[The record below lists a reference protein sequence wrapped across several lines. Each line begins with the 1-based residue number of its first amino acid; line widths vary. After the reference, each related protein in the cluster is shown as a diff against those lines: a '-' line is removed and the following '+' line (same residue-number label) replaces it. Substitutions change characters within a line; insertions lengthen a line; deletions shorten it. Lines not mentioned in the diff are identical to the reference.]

1 MIGRDW
7 VMFLSRGER
16 NCSSLNMFCMAGRYY
31 CCESAILNIG
41 RWPWKS
47 MQLLLLPRNM
57 SSPGGPPL
65 ASRLSTAF
73 QIIWENPSNLSDV
86 PMIVLPTLYHLPL
99 GG

>member
-7 VMFLSRGER
+7 VMSLSRDER

-31 CCESAILNIG
+31 FCVSAILNIV

-47 MQLLLLPRNM
+47 MGLSLFPLYIL
-57 SSPGGPPL
+57 SPAVFPL
-65 ASRLSTAF
+65 SIKLSTAF
-73 QIIWENPSNLSDV
+73 QIIWENPSNLSGV